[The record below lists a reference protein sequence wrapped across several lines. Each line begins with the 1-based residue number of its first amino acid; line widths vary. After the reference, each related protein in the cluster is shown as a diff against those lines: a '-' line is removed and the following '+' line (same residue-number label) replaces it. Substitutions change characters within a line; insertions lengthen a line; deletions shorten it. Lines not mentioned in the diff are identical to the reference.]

1 MIKNKNFII
10 FIIIFSVLNCSKEDK
25 KIKINSILL
34 FGDSLM
40 SGYGLLEEEHLSK
53 ILEKDLKLDGYSIN
67 VSNESI
73 SGDTTFDGLNRI
85 ENIFLDKNYDLV
97 IIGLGA
103 NDMLRGINPNVTKK
117 NLEKIIEIILKK
129 NMKILL
135 TGMVASP
142 TRGLEYKKKFDQIFP
157 DLKNKYDLNFMPF
170 LLKGVALRPKY
181 NQSDLIHPNLQ
192 GIKLISN
199 NLKEI
204 IIDLK

>member
-1 MIKNKNFII
+1 MIKIKNII
-10 FIIIFSVLNCSKEDK
+10 LLIITFLILNCSKEDNK
-25 KIKINSILL
+25 FKIDSILL

-53 ILEKDLKLDGYSIN
+53 ILEKELKSDGYNIN
-67 VSNESI
+67 VSSESI
-73 SGDTTFDGLNRI
+73 AGDTTFDGLNRVK
-85 ENIFLDKNYDLV
+85 NIFLNKNYDLV

-103 NDMLRGINPNVTKK
+103 NDMLRGIDPNVTKK
-117 NLEKIIEIILKK
+117 NLEKIIEIIHEK
-129 NMKILL
+129 NIKILL

-157 DLKNKYDLNFMPF
+157 DLKSKYNLNFMPF

-181 NQSDLIHPNLQ
+181 NQSDLIHPNPQ

-204 IIDLK
+204 IIDLM

>member
-1 MIKNKNFII
+1 MIKIKNFII

-40 SGYGLLEEEHLSK
+40 SGYGLIEEEHLSK

-117 NLEKIIEIILKK
+117 NLEKIIEIIHKK
-129 NMKILL
+129 NTKILL

-157 DLKNKYDLNFMPF
+157 DLKNKYNLSFMPF
-170 LLKGVALRPKY
+170 LLKGVALKPKY
-181 NQSDLIHPNLQ
+181 NQSDLIHPNPQ

-204 IIDLK
+204 IIDLM

>member
-1 MIKNKNFII
+1 MIKIKNFII
-10 FIIIFSVLNCSKEDK
+10 FIIIFSVLNCSNEDK

-142 TRGLEYKKKFDQIFP
+142 TR
-157 DLKNKYDLNFMPF
+157 
-170 LLKGVALRPKY
+170 
-181 NQSDLIHPNLQ
+181 
-192 GIKLISN
+192 
-199 NLKEI
+199 
-204 IIDLK
+204 

>member
-1 MIKNKNFII
+1 MIKIKNVIV

-67 VSNESI
+67 VLNESI
-73 SGDTTFDGLNRI
+73 SGDTTFDGLNRV
-85 ENIFLDKNYDLV
+85 ESIFLDKNYDLV

-103 NDMLRGINPNVTKK
+103 NDMLKGINPKVTKK

-129 NMKILL
+129 NTKILL

-142 TRGLEYKKKFDQIFP
+142 ARGLEYKKKFDQVFP

-181 NQSDLIHPNLQ
+181 NQSDLIHPNTQ
-192 GIKLISN
+192 GIQLISN

-204 IIDLK
+204 IIDLM

>member
-1 MIKNKNFII
+1 MIKIKNIII
-10 FIIIFSVLNCSKEDK
+10 FIIIFSVLNCSNEDK

-53 ILEKDLKLDGYSIN
+53 ILEKDLKSDGYSIN

-73 SGDTTFDGLNRI
+73 SGDTTYDGLNRV

-157 DLKNKYDLNFMPF
+157 DLKNKYNLSFMPF
-170 LLKGVALRPKY
+170 LLKGVALKPKY
-181 NQSDLIHPNLQ
+181 NQSDLIHPNPQ

-204 IIDLK
+204 IIDLM